1 MQQNCKKF
9 IFFGCAFL
17 VGKKLNEIFPTPPF
31 PCPVGLSY
39 RVRAW
44 LSKTLASLGPALD
57 CIALSLPRSL
67 PHLLGFPFPLIKVAA
82 GSDLL

>member
-17 VGKKLNEIFPTPPF
+17 VGKKLNEIFPPLSLALWVCRFVSVP
-31 PCPVGLSY
+31 GL
-39 RVRAW
+39 VK
-44 LSKTLASLGPALD
+44 LLPSLGPALD

-67 PHLLGFPFPLIKVAA
+67 PHLLGFPFPLTKEAA